1 MNEHPDIPYQTLFGD
16 ILPRSTTVTVML
28 GRTESTETALGVDRV
43 ALCRGDVVQGGGG
56 EQGRRGRNSQSCAAL
71 GCLGAQAGQGWR
83 RRLLE
88 KWEESTAELRRVWGE
103 EEEPGFFWNFHLMGM
118 LYDWLMI
125 SFGGL
130 ILNALNQV

>member
-16 ILPRSTTVTVML
+16 ILSRSTRVTVML
-28 GRTESTETALGVDRV
+28 GRTESMETALGVDRG
-43 ALCRGDVVQGGGG
+43 ALCLNDVVQGGGG

-71 GCLGAQAGQGWR
+71 GCLGAQAGWGWR
-83 RRLLE
+83 RCLLE
-88 KWEESTAELRRVWGE
+88 KWEERTAELRRVWGE
-103 EEEPGFFWNFHLMGM
+103 EEEPGFFWNFHLMRM
-118 LYDWLMI
+118 LCDWLMI